1 MWNLLRKSIEASC
14 NIQHR
19 QVLAL
24 GKGLTIVAEVIRAQ
38 YDFIP
43 IWLSIDDEAK
53 SVRYGDDLSRSLEL
67 RPPGRREL
75 CVGPGMLLSL
85 DRRLH

>member
-1 MWNLLRKSIEASC
+1 MWNLLRKSIEAGC

-19 QVLAL
+19 LVLAL

-43 IWLSIDDEAK
+43 IWLSIDDEVE
-53 SVRYGDDLSRSLEL
+53 SVRYGDESSRSLEL
-67 RPPGRREL
+67 RPLGTREL
-75 CVGPGMLLSL
+75 RVGPGMLLPL
-85 DRRLH
+85 DR